1 MASTFKHLRYLTT
14 TAALRGAESV
24 VGRSV
29 YCSVI
34 ISNPSVSRIHA
45 SITHENGETY
55 VRDLGSK
62 NGTFV
67 NGKQVGMQ
75 PTLLRVGDL
84 LTIGDV
90 KCVVESEDQQPRRST
105 TERPSFEADDI
116 ETTQRL
122 QVK

>member
-67 NGKQVGMQ
+67 NGKQIDNTPV
-75 PTLLRVGDL
+75 LID
-84 LTIGDV
+84 IGDRV
-90 KCVVESEDQQPRRST
+90 RIGHIDCVVESTADNALIT
-105 TERPSFEADDI
+105 TDDPPTAEETVTMLPPERNE
-116 ETTQRL
+116 R
-122 QVK
+122 